1 MVLCTILKSRLLK
14 SCVAL
19 VVFCFSLVVACISPV
34 WANTYG
40 LPAYDDAHGM
50 TLYAGVYTSDPLRQG
65 HSFSLPIFDRQSV
78 ASVPIRSSNPY
89 GYSFQSL
96 EFQPFEYDVSLVLGF
111 TVISLPGGSVSGS
124 LDYSKYNNLIG
135 TTAYFRNGLS
145 VSDSLNYPLS
155 WTWLNN
161 GYLTS
166 SGSTFAPYGVIS
178 YRVPASTNGI
188 RFAAPVWSDLSVT
201 GQEALLS
208 CVTAYVVHSVD
219 QSVVEQ
225 VNAILEEVRK
235 VNGNLTSALSVL
247 NQILIQC
254 QGIKADTSSIVTILG
269 LCKDQL
275 ILLNGKVDDIYKL
288 LKDSLATESAAVD
301 KKSEELGGQI
311 MQRVDSE
318 QYWADK
324 NSETFNALDMGNF
337 TFGDGVVGA
346 LPTVGNLFKSLW
358 DSLGDVTLIF
368 TFPLML
374 GIALVIVGRI
384 SRTSGKGSK
393 KGGDDG

>member
-1 MVLCTILKSRLLK
+1 MLKGRSLK

-19 VVFCFSLVVACISPV
+19 VVFCCSLLLACISPA

-40 LPAYDDAHGM
+40 TPEYDDAHGM
-50 TLYAGVYTSDPLRQG
+50 TLYACIPLLDPIRQG
-65 HSFSLPIFDRQSV
+65 NSFSLPLFDMQGFGT
-78 ASVPIRSSNPY
+78 VPVDFSHSY
-89 GYSFQSL
+89 GYRFQSL

-111 TVISLPGGSVSGS
+111 SVIPPAGGDVSGT
-124 LDYSKYNNLIG
+124 LDYTKYDKCIG
-135 TTAYFRNGLS
+135 TTCYFRNGGDAS
-145 VSDSLNYPLS
+145 ASMNYPLS

-161 GYLTS
+161 GYLS
-166 SGSTFAPYGVIS
+166 STASVHAPYGVIS
-178 YRVPASTNGI
+178 YRVPAGTNGI
-188 RFAAPVWSDLSVT
+188 KFGADDLWSTLNVT
-201 GQEALLS
+201 GKSALVA
-208 CVTAYVVHSVD
+208 CVTGYVVHSTD

-225 VNAILEEVRK
+225 VNAILEEVKK

-275 ILLNGKVDDIYKL
+275 VSLNGKVDDIYKL
-288 LKDSLATESAAVD
+288 LKDSLAAESAAVD

-318 QYWADK
+318 QYWSDK
-324 NSETFNALDMGNF
+324 NTETFNALDMGNF

-358 DSLGDVTLIF
+358 DSIGDATLIF

-384 SRTSGKGSK
+384 SRTSGKGGK
-393 KGGDDG
+393 KGGDSG